1 MAQLLLV
8 RAKCLTDEEQDAL
21 ILAAEQG
28 DPNLEMNGVVAQM
41 FAAAIARRS
50 DEADADR
57 DETMDQLDD

>member
-41 FAAAIARRS
+41 FAAAIAQRS